1 MYIGSSDRRM
11 SGPVLADRALTGP
24 ECASTHSGKL
34 PARPLEYQMYYAV

>member
-1 MYIGSSDRRM
+1 MCIGSSDRRM

-34 PARPLEYQMYYAV
+34 PVRPLECQMYYAV